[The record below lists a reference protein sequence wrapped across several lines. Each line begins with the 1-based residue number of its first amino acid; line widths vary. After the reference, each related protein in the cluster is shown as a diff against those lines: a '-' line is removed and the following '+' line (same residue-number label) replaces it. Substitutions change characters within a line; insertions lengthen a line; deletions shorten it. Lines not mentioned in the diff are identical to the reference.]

1 MNEDGPSRTTP
12 RKLKSNQNFL
22 EGLATEWKLLWESIT
37 ESNLQQDNS
46 AEGILE
52 GNLESL
58 GIQQIKALTKALS
71 SDRKKLN
78 QRLERLN
85 KEIDLYSAKLESLKL
100 ISESSSK
107 TSDIEAIMKT
117 LSELSDLG
125 QAMSSQLQRID
136 QRLKSAREREDEIR
150 AEIPL

>member
-1 MNEDGPSRTTP
+1 MNEDGPSRTTH
-12 RKLKSNQNFL
+12 RKLKSNQNFI

-37 ESNLQQDNS
+37 ESNSQHE
-46 AEGILE
+46 APGEGILE

-100 ISESSSK
+100 TSESSAN
-107 TSDIEAIMKT
+107 TMDMEAIMKT
-117 LSELSDLG
+117 LNELSDLG
-125 QAMSSQLQRID
+125 QAMSLQLQRID
-136 QRLKSAREREDEIR
+136 QRLKAAHEREDEIR
-150 AEIPL
+150 SGVHL